1 MFYFNGVRRSIA
13 IDEALIL
20 SGWLHKTRSIA
31 ADPLARRI
39 DAETDATDRPGIE
52 LSQAGRTVLREL
64 LSGNDL
70 GEYAGLSV
78 LLRTLQGEIWNQPL
92 EGERSFDERP

>member
-20 SGWLHKTRSIA
+20 SGWLHRTRSLA

-39 DAETDATDRPGIE
+39 DAETDATDRPWIE
-52 LSQAGRTVLREL
+52 LSPGLADSSAG
-64 LSGNDL
+64 
-70 GEYAGLSV
+70 A
-78 LLRTLQGEIWNQPL
+78 
-92 EGERSFDERP
+92 SFRQ